1 MANGD
6 DKAQLSS
13 LMDSTAGPD
22 FVEEEIELDIEVAAP
37 GTFVGKVNEVL
48 PDGIEIE
55 PQEDG
60 GVVIDLDPQK
70 MMGMDDGDFYRNLA
84 VRS

>member
-22 FVEEEIELDIEVAAP
+22 FVEEEIELDI
-37 GTFVGKVNEVL
+37 
-48 PDGIEIE
+48 
-55 PQEDG
+55 
-60 GVVIDLDPQK
+60 
-70 MMGMDDGDFYRNLA
+70 
-84 VRS
+84 